1 MNYYFVNCYE
11 PAFSETFVLHKRTF
25 PLYNEAVISPVPK
38 DPRNQK
44 GLPME
49 ITLSAQLNKLLD
61 AYSHVYDID
70 RDVPVGDVVYPA
82 MATYYLRDE
91 NYLISKQHVLSA
103 VEQHEYLY
111 FHLTDHLTAEDLQKH
126 IDRTKAAGLALVH
139 PHKEHMFSNVGLVV
153 LANTIDPEAKKLIRR
168 TRFRKNYMLAL
179 HGWTEYQ
186 LAAMETSTNCFFS
199 NPAGKEA
206 RKNLESNFAPR
217 EKKKGVNK

>member
-1 MNYYFVNCYE
+1 M
-11 PAFSETFVLHKRTF
+11 
-25 PLYNEAVISPVPK
+25 
-38 DPRNQK
+38 D
-44 GLPME
+44 
-49 ITLSAQLNKLLD
+49 LSLEQRLNKLLD

-70 RDVPVGDVVYPA
+70 RNVCVEDTVYPA

-91 NYLISKQHVLSA
+91 NYLISRQHVLSA

-111 FHLTDHLTAEDLQKH
+111 FLLTDHLCAEELQAH

-153 LANTIDPEAKKLIRR
+153 LANTIAPEAKKLIKR
-168 TRFRKNYMLAL
+168 THFRKNYLLSL

-199 NPAGKEA
+199 NPAGKEV

-217 EKKKGVNK
+217 EPKKGVNKKV

>member
-1 MNYYFVNCYE
+1 M
-11 PAFSETFVLHKRTF
+11 
-25 PLYNEAVISPVPK
+25 YNGVVISPVPK
-38 DPRNQK
+38 FDEKKK
-44 GLPME
+44 GLPMD
-49 ITLSAQLNKLLD
+49 LSLEQRLNKLLD

-70 RDVPVGDVVYPA
+70 RDVCVEDTVYPA

-91 NYLISKQHVLSA
+91 NYLISRQHVLSA

-111 FHLTDHLTAEDLQKH
+111 FLLTDHLCAEELQVH

-153 LANTIDPEAKKLIRR
+153 LANTIAPEAKKLIKR
-168 TRFRKNYMLAL
+168 THFRKNYLLTL

-206 RKNLESNFAPR
+206 KKNLESNFAPR
-217 EKKKGVNK
+217 ETKKGVNKKV

>member
-1 MNYYFVNCYE
+1 
-11 PAFSETFVLHKRTF
+11 
-25 PLYNEAVISPVPK
+25 
-38 DPRNQK
+38 
-44 GLPME
+44 ME
-49 ITLSAQLNKLLD
+49 ITLEQRLNKLLD
-61 AYSHVYDID
+61 AYSHAYDID
-70 RDVPVGDVVYPA
+70 RDVRVEDTVYPA

-111 FHLTDHLTAEDLQKH
+111 FLLTDHLSADELQVH
-126 IDRTKAAGLALVH
+126 IDRTKAAGLALIH

-153 LANTIDPEAKKLIRR
+153 LANTIDPDAKKLIKR
-168 TRFRKNYMLAL
+168 TRFRKYFRLSL

-186 LAAMETSTNCFFS
+186 LAAMETSTNCFLS

-217 EKKKGVNK
+217 TKKKGVNK

>member
-1 MNYYFVNCYE
+1 M
-11 PAFSETFVLHKRTF
+11 
-25 PLYNEAVISPVPK
+25 YNGVVISPVPK
-38 DPRNQK
+38 FDEKKK
-44 GLPME
+44 GLPMD
-49 ITLSAQLNKLLD
+49 LSLEQRLNKLLD

-70 RDVPVGDVVYPA
+70 RNVCVEDTVYPA

-91 NYLISKQHVLSA
+91 NYLISRQHVLSA

-111 FHLTDHLTAEDLQKH
+111 FLLTDHLCAEELQAH

-153 LANTIDPEAKKLIRR
+153 LANTIAPEAKKLIKR
-168 TRFRKNYMLAL
+168 THFRKNYLLTL

-217 EKKKGVNK
+217 ETKKGVNKKV

>member
-1 MNYYFVNCYE
+1 M
-11 PAFSETFVLHKRTF
+11 
-25 PLYNEAVISPVPK
+25 YNEAVISPVPQFDRK
-38 DPRNQK
+38 QK

-49 ITLSAQLNKLLD
+49 IALDQLLNKLLD

-70 RDVPVGDVVYPA
+70 RNVRVEDTVYPA

-91 NYLISKQHVLSA
+91 NYLVSKQHVLSA

-111 FHLTDHLTAEDLQKH
+111 FLLADHLSADDLQKH

-153 LANTIDPEAKKLIRR
+153 LANTIDPEAKKLVKR
-168 TRFRKNYMLAL
+168 THFRKNYMLSL

-206 RKNLESNFAPR
+206 RKNLESNFR
-217 EKKKGVNK
+217 ETKKGVNK